1 MIEKLSDKE
10 LTITFDDDDAW
21 RNSWSPLISNFLSE
35 IDLDTSILLAVAT
48 LITQLHDSIRST
60 AI

>member
-10 LTITFDDDDAW
+10 LTITFDDDAW

-35 IDLDTSILLAVAT
+35 MDLDTSILLAVAT